1 MYSNHIIYV
10 YAHINRS
17 SRVHTGSLV
26 FLFSLLGSL
35 LSSLVLKRFGHKVC
49 MIITNVPFMMSLAM
63 LFYAENV
70 PALYTSSI
78 LMGLSV
84 GFSGGPFTS
93 YLGEICE
100 PKLRGAMMAATN
112 VFFFSGYLM
121 FTMVSI
127 QTDDWRHTVLITSA
141 IPVVTV
147 AVLIVVIT
155 LIL

>member
-1 MYSNHIIYV
+1 MKYIPIRIILV
-10 YAHINRS
+10 NRPS
-17 SRVHTGSLV
+17 LIHLGSLL
-26 FLFSLLGSL
+26 FLFTLLGSL
-35 LSSLVLKRFGHKVC
+35 VSSLVLKRLGHKIC
-49 MIITNVPFMMSLAM
+49 MIITNVPFLMSMIM

-70 PALYTSSI
+70 HTLYISSI

-121 FTMVSI
+121 FTVVSI
-127 QTDDWRHTVLITSA
+127 LTDDWRRTVLITTA
-141 IPVVTV
+141 IPVLTV
-147 AVLIVVIT
+147 VVLIVVT
-155 LIL
+155 K